1 MVKALLL
8 GFRQLADPATF
19 RLLLRC
25 VLLTLA
31 TLIALIVGVGALLFG
46 LDLTGVGWLDPI
58 LATAGSAL
66 VLVLAWLLFPIVV
79 ALILGLFA
87 EDVIRVVERRHY
99 PNLPSAP
106 GMSLTAQTYGGARF
120 VLVALLLNLVAMPLY
135 LVPGANLPV
144 YLGLNGYLLGR
155 EYFELVAGQRL
166 PLGEVARLRRQRRG
180 RLWLAGVAIAA
191 MLMVPAF
198 NLVAPVVAI
207 AFMVHLVAPLESPGS
222 GKSAGSMSSVGEA
235 TGHSTQERRNRLTSL
250 RGLAKPS

>member
-8 GFRQLADPATF
+8 GLRQLADPAIQ

-31 TLIALIVGVGALLFG
+31 TLIALIATVAALLFG
-46 LDLTGVGWLDPI
+46 LDLTGLTWLDPI

-99 PNLPSAP
+99 LGLPAAP
-106 GMSLTAQTYGGARF
+106 GMSLAAQTYAGARF
-120 VLVALLLNLVAMPLY
+120 VLVALLLNLVVLPFY
-135 LVPGANLPV
+135 LLPGANLPI

-166 PLGEVARLRRQRRG
+166 ALGDVARLRRQWRG

-191 MLMVPAF
+191 MLIIPVF

-207 AFMVHLVAPLESPGS
+207 AFMVHLVAPLELRGS
-222 GKSAGSMSSVGEA
+222 GRAARPVSSVGEA
-235 TGHSTQERRNRLTSL
+235 AGNSTRERRKRLTSF
-250 RGLAKPS
+250 GGIANPS